1 MTVVSNKGIILKE
14 TPKGRPKVDEHFE
27 LVHRTIDIENLKLEE
42 NEVVLKNMYL
52 SLDPYIRPVIL
63 SNPAS
68 VGKIVVGYGLSKV
81 VKSNNP
87 NYKVEDLVYAST
99 ANIGWEEYSHFKSDA
114 AFTLKHVNKELLKD
128 TPLNHHIS
136 LFNVGGLTAY
146 APLMSIGEP
155 KEGETIFISTA
166 AGSIGQIVGQIAKIK
181 GLRVVGSTGSDEKV
195 DFLLNE
201 LKFDAAFNYKNIG
214 IDKGLSK
221 HCPNGI
227 DIFYDNVGGET
238 LDITIDH
245 CSRFARII
253 MCGMTSQ
260 YNITNPEEKYK
271 FKNID
276 KVFLKQI
283 RMQGFSAPQY
293 KGTDFEKACRRDL
306 AEWVRAGKLIYK
318 EDVSVGI
325 ENVAKGFV
333 DMLNGKNIGKAV
345 AKLSD

>member
-1 MTVVSNKGIILKE
+1 
-14 TPKGRPKVDEHFE
+14 
-27 LVHRTIDIENLKLEE
+27 
-42 NEVVLKNMYL
+42 
-52 SLDPYIRPVIL
+52 
-63 SNPAS
+63 
-68 VGKIVVGYGLSKV
+68 
-81 VKSNNP
+81 
-87 NYKVEDLVYAST
+87 
-99 ANIGWEEYSHFKSDA
+99 
-114 AFTLKHVNKELLKD
+114 
-128 TPLNHHIS
+128 
-136 LFNVGGLTAY
+136 
-146 APLMSIGEP
+146 MSIGEP

-201 LKFDAAFNYKNIG
+201 LKFDAAFNYKKIG

-318 EDVSVGI
+318 KDVSVGI